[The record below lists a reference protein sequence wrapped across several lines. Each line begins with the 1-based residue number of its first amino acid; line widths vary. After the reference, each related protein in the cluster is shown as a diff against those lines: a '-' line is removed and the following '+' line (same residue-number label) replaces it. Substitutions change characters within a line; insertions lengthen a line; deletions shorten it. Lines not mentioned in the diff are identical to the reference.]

1 MGWGF
6 DIANR
11 RDPSSPSCG
20 ESLLAKRYLD
30 RLDTLADPAQFVC
43 DPRVAR
49 QRRDVARD
57 AALAHQEIPTVAR
70 DDPAVSLVS
79 IEGPNDSVFQKK
91 NTSLNPDERR
101 SERRWY
107 PDSISTL
114 GLIVLLRT
122 V

>member
-1 MGWGF
+1 MH
-6 DIANR
+6 
-11 RDPSSPSCG
+11 
-20 ESLLAKRYLD
+20 E
-30 RLDTLADPAQFVC
+30 
-43 DPRVAR
+43 
-49 QRRDVARD
+49 
-57 AALAHQEIPTVAR
+57 EIPPVAR

-79 IEGPNDSVFQKK
+79 IEGSNDSVFQKK

-101 SERRWY
+101 SERRRY